1 MSILNRPLF
10 RRKLSKNELKM
21 HGIQA
26 FANGGVVAPYDYLMQ
41 RRMADGGPTDPKDL
55 LPQVPPMENMA
66 DPVNLQTGESMLV
79 NNFINLMK
87 ESGLIEELKEA
98 QRTGNKQLENTLY
111 EVYRNAYTKQV
122 TEPMEEGMASE
133 NMMGYAEGG
142 EVEEEEETVFDV
154 GDASIFESE
163 EFKTIPT
170 NKREREQRIKALQ
183 TGVSDVVIDSSGRAQ
198 KVNPNRTDSKVLNEL
213 NKRYA
218 EGKISEEQYNNLK
231 KQFDDAK
238 KQERAVGIE
247 ENENTKVFNE
257 NIDIQASDLD
267 KQIAQAEEEGNTG
280 LVDALKKQ
288 KEKILK
294 EKKDLVSEKVSE
306 TTTITDT
313 ESGGGLEDPSKEREK
328 LMSLEEM
335 VKERSELYKS
345 MLGDPKKQLAMQGY
359 MQLAQFGLNLA
370 SAQGSNFA
378 AKVANSAKDPLAA
391 FAALGRQA
399 QQDENAITL
408 AAIKSSEDERAQ
420 SLKPGNFRILVND
433 LMSSNPELTL
443 EAAADQA
450 LQISMAKSG
459 LTEEEMKEDYFK
471 TLVKS
476 YTERDALP
484 TDEAVA
490 KAEAEVA
497 RRFGTVEETSTKTTA
512 GGIIEI
518 STDADF
524 EALAPGTQFRNKGDS
539 TIRRKE

>member
-142 EVEEEEETVFDV
+142 EVEEEEEEETVFDV

-238 KQERAVGIE
+238 KQERAAGIE

-294 EKKDLVSEKVSE
+294 EKKNLVSEKVTE
-306 TTTITDT
+306 TTTTNT
-313 ESGGGLEDPSKEREK
+313 ESGGGLEDPDPSKQRDK
-328 LMSLEEM
+328 LMSLENM
-335 VKERSELYKS
+335 VKERSALYKS

-408 AAIKSSEDERAQ
+408 AAIKSSEDERSQ
-420 SLKPGNFRILVND
+420 SLKPGSFRILVND
-433 LMSSNPELTL
+433 LMSSNPKLTL
-443 EAAADQA
+443 EDAAAQA
-450 LQISMAKSG
+450 LEISTAKSG
-459 LTEEEMKEDYFK
+459 LTATEMKNQYFE
-471 TLVKS
+471 TLVES
-476 YTERDALP
+476 YTTIDGLT
-484 TDEAVA
+484 TDKAIA
-490 KAEAEVA
+490 AAEAEVA
-497 RRFGTVEETSTKTTA
+497 RRFGEKKTTRTA
-512 GGIIEI
+512 TNKKITDEKGKRVIEY
-518 STDADF
+518 SD
-524 EALAPGTQFRNKGDS
+524 GTYEYEDGKPYTG
-539 TIRRKE
+539 E